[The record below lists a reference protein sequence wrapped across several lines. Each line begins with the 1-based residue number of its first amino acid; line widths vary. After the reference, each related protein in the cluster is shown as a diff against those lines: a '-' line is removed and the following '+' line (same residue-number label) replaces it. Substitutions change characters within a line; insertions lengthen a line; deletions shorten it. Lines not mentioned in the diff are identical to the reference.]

1 MQLRPLGK
9 LTALRKPASGAT
21 RACQLVLYAAPL
33 LYEWT
38 AQDQHHHRHWL
49 HHPIKPYHER
59 HRPRTTTPS
68 ISSSEQPRGC
78 ALTAM
83 RKSLQVKKAKKSS
96 QLVPDQLKKKHGQNG
111 VMANN
116 INMMISSNCSS
127 SPTPEGFAR
136 QGKKHRQAQ
145 QQSTEVKAA
154 SDNTTAAAGTTAK
167 TSYCSR

>member
-1 MQLRPLGK
+1 
-9 LTALRKPASGAT
+9 
-21 RACQLVLYAAPL
+21 
-33 LYEWT
+33 
-38 AQDQHHHRHWL
+38 
-49 HHPIKPYHER
+49 
-59 HRPRTTTPS
+59 
-68 ISSSEQPRGC
+68 
-78 ALTAM
+78 M